1 MNIIIFTRI
10 KSVNIK
16 NIFFCVIDIIIFII
30 TSQHIRGAW
39 APTSGHSLCIR
50 GAWAIVLV
58 LSTACAQVA
67 LGLLLVGQAL
77 PNAHVAF
84 GLHWVGDKWRLGLAP
99 DLRGVGRASGP
110 MINGSSVRT
119 QFYWVLPSRLNVLIL
134 LFL

>member
-1 MNIIIFTRI
+1 MNVIIFTRI

-16 NIFFCVIDIIIFII
+16 NIIFLCYRYYYFYNNYISAH
-30 TSQHIRGAW
+30 TWCLGSCLSA
-39 APTSGHSLCIR
+39 GHSLCIR
-50 GAWAIVLV
+50 GAWATALV

-67 LGLLLVGQAL
+67 LGLLLVGWAL
-77 PNAHVAF
+77 PNAHVTL

-119 QFYWVLPSRLNVLIL
+119 QFY
-134 LFL
+134 